1 MNIPVKIKLLSA
13 CIIFILSALSVHSQN
28 LIDGELKT
36 LFAKQDSSVQD
47 FKKPLKDA
55 ENEVDILFS
64 SGFLAY
70 KKLIS
75 SQDKPSCVFSPSCS
89 EFAVEAINRHG
100 VFMGWLATF
109 DRLSRCHG
117 FVNHAHYHFDNNKG
131 LFYDPVK

>member
-1 MNIPVKIKLLSA
+1 MRILTSIIVLFAFPLFFLIAHSA
-13 CIIFILSALSVHSQN
+13 EGQN
-28 LIDGELKT
+28 LIDSDVKI
-36 LFAKQDSSVQD
+36 LFAATDTLAQD
-47 FKKPLKDA
+47 FKKPLKNA

-64 SGFLAY
+64 SGFLLY
-70 KKLIS
+70 KKVIS

-89 EFAVEAINRHG
+89 EFAVEAFNRKG

-117 FVNHAHYHFDNNKG
+117 FVNHTHYHFDTNQK